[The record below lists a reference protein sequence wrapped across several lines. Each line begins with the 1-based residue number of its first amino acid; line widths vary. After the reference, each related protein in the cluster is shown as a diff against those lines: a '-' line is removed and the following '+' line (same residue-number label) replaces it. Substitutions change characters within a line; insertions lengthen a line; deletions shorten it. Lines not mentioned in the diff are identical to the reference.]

1 MPCSKEERKKV
12 RKKER
17 KKEKKQMMRYKW
29 KESKS
34 ERKTE
39 TKRKKNVSEKSFYRF
54 KIVTFETRHLTVAM
68 STSFDKFLVLF
79 DLVNV
84 YF

>member
-1 MPCSKEERKKV
+1 
-12 RKKER
+12 
-17 KKEKKQMMRYKW
+17 MMRYKW

-54 KIVTFETRHLTVAM
+54 KQ
-68 STSFDKFLVLF
+68 
-79 DLVNV
+79 
-84 YF
+84 

>member
-1 MPCSKEERKKV
+1 MRLKMLILFVLSCSLSWVFFELNSNEYVPCSKEERKKV

-54 KIVTFETRHLTVAM
+54 K
-68 STSFDKFLVLF
+68 
-79 DLVNV
+79 
-84 YF
+84 